1 MVSDGLA
8 QGVASRAVT
17 VVLLHAVH
25 DNGGPYGGLL
35 RLPVAGAALYDAS
48 RRLPVVWLALLCD
61 NPALRRCRRAQRGV
75 GPMANLAL
83 VREACDALS
92 LNQRELGELLGLS
105 TRTIQRLYAGKTSF
119 IYIQWQKLARAAY
132 PTHPDLASRL
142 AAQGGS
148 SLQALGLV
156 KPAPPAPAPA
166 APLYDVQHL
175 ADGVVCAAA
184 EAIDLAPRAIRP
196 ALLAAF
202 RRARQM
208 HLTVEELENALGEP
222 ASRKPAG
229 GRRP

>member
-1 MVSDGLA
+1 MPNLDLVHE
-8 QGVASRAVT
+8 AS
-17 VVLLHAVH
+17 
-25 DNGGPYGGLL
+25 
-35 RLPVAGAALYDAS
+35 AALHLD
-48 RRLPVVWLALLCD
+48 
-61 NPALRRCRRAQRGV
+61 
-75 GPMANLAL
+75 
-83 VREACDALS
+83 
-92 LNQRELGELLGLS
+92 QRELGELLGLS
-105 TRTIQRLYAGKTSF
+105 TRTIQRLYAGKASF
-119 IYIQWQKLARAAY
+119 IYIQWQKLARATH
-132 PTHPDLASRL
+132 PTHPDLAARL

-208 HLTVEELENALGEP
+208 RLTVEELETALG
-222 ASRKPAG
+222 ADTSRKPAG
-229 GRRP
+229 TRRP

>member
-1 MVSDGLA
+1 M
-8 QGVASRAVT
+8 
-17 VVLLHAVH
+17 
-25 DNGGPYGGLL
+25 P
-35 RLPVAGAALYDAS
+35 
-48 RRLPVVWLALLCD
+48 
-61 NPALRRCRRAQRGV
+61 
-75 GPMANLAL
+75 NLAL
-83 VREACDALS
+83 VDEACVALS
-92 LNQRELGELLGLS
+92 LNQRELGELVGLS
-105 TRTIQRLYAGKTSF
+105 TRTIQRLYARRTDF

-132 PTHPDLASRL
+132 PAHPDLAARL

-156 KPAPPAPAPA
+156 KPAPPAPALA

-184 EAIDLAPRAIRP
+184 EAIDLTPRAIRP

-208 HLTVEELENALGEP
+208 RLTVEELDSALGGD

-229 GRRP
+229 ARRP